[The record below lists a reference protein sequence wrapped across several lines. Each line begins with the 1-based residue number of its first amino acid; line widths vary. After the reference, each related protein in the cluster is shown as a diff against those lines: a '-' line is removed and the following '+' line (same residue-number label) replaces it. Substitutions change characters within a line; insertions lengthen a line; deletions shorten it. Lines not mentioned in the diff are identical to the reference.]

1 MPIFN
6 IYATIIVSRLFLYFI
21 HERDEKFHNNKNKL
35 FRKSTNTNI
44 QIRIVEKSVKV
55 MVFGFSFRLS
65 KNFGVKL
72 L

>member
-35 FRKSTNTNI
+35 FRKRKKCESH
-44 QIRIVEKSVKV
+44 
-55 MVFGFSFRLS
+55 GFWFFFSII
-65 KNFGVKL
+65 KKFGVKL